1 MANNSSFLQKIADI
15 YRRFPVWSNI
25 VLIALAAIILVWVCL
40 IFLDVWTH
48 HGDNATVPEIKHQTY
63 EQARQTLAASGLS
76 IEIADSIYDTSIA
89 PGTVVESW
97 PKAGAV
103 VKAGR
108 NVYVTVT
115 AFSPKEVT
123 ITRPITGVSARQ
135 AVSYL
140 NALGISNVRMVDVP
154 SEYPDLVISALSD
167 NRPVGVGSMLPVS
180 ATVTLEVGV
189 AIVEETP
196 TDSITAEDAI
206 EEELTSGSSYY
217 E

>member
-140 NALGISNVRMVDVP
+140 NALGISNVRMFDVP
-154 SEYPDLVISALSD
+154 SEYPDLVISAHSD

>member
-1 MANNSSFLQKIADI
+1 MANNSSFLQKIVDI

-25 VLIALAAIILVWVCL
+25 VLIALASMILVWICL

-48 HGDNATVPEIKHQTY
+48 HGDNATVPEIKHQSY
-63 EQARQTLAASGLS
+63 EQARQTLAASGLA

-140 NALGISNVRMVDVP
+140 NAIGISNVRMVNVP
-154 SEYPDLVISALSD
+154 SEYPDLVISAHSD
-167 NRPVGVGSMLPVS
+167 GRPIGVGSMLPVS

-189 AIVEETP
+189 AYVQETP
-196 TDSITAEDAI
+196 ADSISSEDAI
-206 EEELTSGSSYY
+206 EEEFTSGSSYF

>member
-1 MANNSSFLQKIADI
+1 MANNASFFNRIANI

-25 VLIALAAIILVWVCL
+25 VLIALAAIILVWISLV
-40 IFLDVWTH
+40 FLDVWTH
-48 HGDNATVPEIKHQTY
+48 HGDNATVPDIKHQTY
-63 EQARQTLAASGLS
+63 EQARLTLAESGLS

-140 NALGISNVRMVDVP
+140 NALGISNVRMVNVP
-154 SEYPDLVISALSD
+154 SEYPDLVISAHAES
-167 NRPVGVGSMLPVS
+167 RPVGVGSMLPVS
-180 ATVTLEVGV
+180 ATVTLEVGI
-189 AIVEETP
+189 AIEEEAP
-196 TDSITAEDAI
+196 ADSISAEDAI
-206 EEELTSGSSYY
+206 EQEFSSGSSYY